1 MFPSPYMFPSPCIMV
16 YTVTAP
22 GVWGWRRRVR
32 VQGAFAPAQYARAAV
47 PAAVTLAGMFCGFVS
62 LSLSIDHSY
71 IMAAW
76 LIAIGGVLDA
86 CDGALARRLG
96 VEGKFGGE
104 LDSFTDLVTFGLAP
118 ALLCYSVY
126 FRHWGLIGLALGF
139 LPVVAT
145 SIRLARYNLTEPGV
159 NREYFRGF
167 TSTGSGCLLA
177 SFVLFSHDILRNAPL
192 SLMAAA
198 LVVVSSVLMIS
209 GVPYMSIGKYIGG
222 GVWKTPQG
230 TFWIPITLIV
240 MIFPAKALFPALLT
254 VMFQGPLGPRIEPV
268 LHHLQHVP
276 GLRR

>member
-1 MFPSPYMFPSPCIMV
+1 M
-16 YTVTAP
+16 
-22 GVWGWRRRVR
+22 RRTLPR
-32 VQGAFAPAQYARAAV
+32 PQYLRAAL
-47 PAAVTLAGMFCGFVS
+47 PAAVTVAGMFCGFFS
-62 LSLSIDHSY
+62 LTLTLGHSFL
-71 IMAAW
+71 MAAW
-76 LIAIGGVLDA
+76 MIPLGGVLDA
-86 CDGALARRLG
+86 CDGPVARRLG
-96 VEGKFGGE
+96 VAGKFGAE

-126 FRHWGLIGLALGF
+126 FRHWGPLGLALGL

-145 SIRLARYNLTEPGV
+145 ALRLARYNLTEPGV
-159 NREYFRGF
+159 DREYFRGF
-167 TSTGSGCLLA
+167 TSTASGCLLA
-177 SFVLFSHDILRNAPL
+177 SFILFSHDLSRHAPF
-192 SLMAAA
+192 SLVAAG
-198 LVVVSSVLMIS
+198 LVVVASVLMIS

-240 MIFPAKALFPALLT
+240 LIFPAKALFPALLT